1 MLLDSEEMDFIDVDE
16 RLEADFE
23 EFQKEMQ
30 SKSVN
35 FVDQLA
41 DKKDKAL

>member
-1 MLLDSEEMDFIDVDE
+1 MLLDSEVIDFVDIDE

-35 FVDQLA
+35 FID
-41 DKKDKAL
+41 